1 MINITL
7 EEARELYNQGS
18 LSKEIAL
25 RAFPEEEIV
34 NDYRLV
40 TSLPEKTDCK
50 TDKLYARLITAYK
63 QMSKGR
69 KVDLTT
75 HSCYLPKITMS
86 SYAIPERGNYKCK
99 VEIDGKVFFVYTEV
113 ELSCWYGRLG
123 FEDGED
129 NEDDEA
135 IEIIGG
141 DFGSDLLPNTWAFR
155 EKEQAI
161 HFVNLFYEE
170 LITVSLGDMYNVIFL
185 LDERILG

>member
-18 LSKEIAL
+18 LAKKIAL

-34 NDYRLV
+34 NDYKLV
-40 TSLPEKTDCK
+40 TSLPEKIDCK
-50 TDKLYARLITAYK
+50 TDKLYARLVTAYK

-75 HSCYLPKITMS
+75 HTCYFPKIIMAR
-86 SYAIPERGNYKCK
+86 YVMPEHGEYKCK
-99 VEIDGKVFFVYTEV
+99 VEIDGKIFFVYTGV
-113 ELSCWYGRLG
+113 ESSYWYGRLG
-123 FEDGED
+123 FENNRED
-129 NEDDEA
+129 CGN
-135 IEIIGG
+135 
-141 DFGSDLLPNTWAFR
+141 SLLSNTWAFK

-161 HFVNLFYEE
+161 HFANLFYEE
-170 LITVSLGDMYNVIFL
+170 LITISLGDIYNVIFL